1 MSSPTWSGSDDYLP
15 QRQPKGM
22 DWVRIAR
29 RGIPGVLVIAVCLIL
44 LLLVRLIER
53 PLFGQRRPVTPFI
66 TCFVCRSV
74 IWLIGFRYEVKGQ
87 PMEHPGAVVANHASW
102 LDIFTLN
109 APQRIYFVSKSEV
122 AGWPGIGILAKATGT
137 VFIARQRKEAK
148 RQQQLF
154 EDRLGV
160 GHKLL
165 FFPEGTS
172 TDSNRVLPFKTTLFE
187 AFFSEALRDKSFVQP
202 ITVNYHAP
210 EGQDARY
217 YGWWGDMELIPS
229 VFHILSTPKQGKIE
243 VVFHTPVP
251 VNGFENRKVLA
262 QHLESEVRGTH
273 ISTKTAKIPA
283 K

>member
-1 MSSPTWSGSDDYLP
+1 MTPTWTGNEDYIP
-15 QRQPKGM
+15 QRVPKGG
-22 DWVRIAR
+22 DWIRVIR
-29 RGIPGVLVIAVCLIL
+29 RGVPGILVIAICLVI

-53 PLFGQRRPVTPFI
+53 PLFGKRRPITPCI

-74 IWLIGFRYEVKGQ
+74 LWLIGFPYEIKGR
-87 PMEHPGAVVANHASW
+87 PMRHPGAVVANHASW

-137 VFIARQRKEAK
+137 VFIARQRSEAK
-148 RQQQLF
+148 LQQNLF
-154 EDRLGV
+154 EQRLGA

-172 TDSNRVLPFKTTLFE
+172 TDANRILPFKTTLFQ
-187 AFFSEALRDKSFVQP
+187 AFFSNALRDTSYVQP

-210 EGQDARY
+210 EGEDPRY
-217 YGWWGDMELIPS
+217 YGWWGDMDLIPN
-229 VFHILSTPKQGKIE
+229 VLHVLSTPKQGRIE
-243 VVFHTPVP
+243 LVFHDPKP
-251 VNGFENRKVLA
+251 VNSFENRKVLA
-262 QHLESEVRGTH
+262 LDLEESTRAAHFSEN
-273 ISTKTAKIPA
+273 TASKPA